1 MLMAQQWGQAGFVI
15 TIVTVGAVPL
25 APAHAQSARDILT
38 QASFGDTDEASA
50 LRRVGNAYAA
60 AGNALRRE
68 PDDREALLMRATA
81 LGYRAKLTG
90 NRGDAVAA
98 RRQFEALITQ
108 NPRDAEAQ
116 AALGAWHIGAVK
128 KLGAIVGRAALGAQR
143 SIGMSAL
150 ERAVALG
157 GDRALFP
164 GLAALLR
171 LELDPRDPRGRALAE
186 QAMRAEAPTA
196 LDRILQRG
204 AAQVLVPLRAGD
216 AQTARRLASQ
226 LLPFGRFDDD

>member
-1 MLMAQQWGQAGFVI
+1 MVL
-15 TIVTVGAVPL
+15 TVATGAAMPVR
-25 APAHAQSARDILT
+25 AQSARDILT
-38 QASFGDTDEASA
+38 QASFNDNDEASA
-50 LRRVGNAYAA
+50 LRRIAAAYAA
-60 AGNALRRE
+60 AANALRHA

-90 NRGDAVAA
+90 NRTDAVAA
-98 RRQFEALITQ
+98 RRQFEALIAQ

-116 AALGAWHIGAVK
+116 LALGAWHVGAVK

-143 SIGMSAL
+143 SAGLAAL
-150 ERAVALG
+150 DRAIAIG

-186 QAMRAEAPTA
+186 VAAHGGVATP
-196 LDRILQRG
+196 LDRIMQR
-204 AAQVLVPLRAGD
+204 AAQAVLTPMRAGD
-216 AQTARRLASQ
+216 LSGTRKLASQ
-226 LLPFGRFDDD
+226 LLPFGRFDDDD